1 MEDVAQRKV
10 LSALSHGALFFSST
24 VVSIGI
30 PIAIMFVS
38 EDPVVKENAKESLIF
53 HINLYIYAAV
63 FALLILIAIGIPLLV
78 MLLVVSFIMPL
89 IAMLRVLDQPNRPY
103 RYPYIFRFI

>member
-1 MEDVAQRKV
+1 MQDVAQRKV

-38 EDPVVKENAKESLIF
+38 EDPVVKENAKESLNF

-63 FALLILIAIGIPLLV
+63 FALLILIAIGIPLLI